1 MDDVI
6 EHCGGITLKFRTKLY
21 GAVAG
26 IVIIDLLMFAG
37 ALYNQTTLS
46 VLNHKIQ
53 KHTVQYEYALIAQ
66 NDAEKLAISSN
77 SSTLMDLKNHLQW
90 LIVHTQDTAPLL
102 ELHQA
107 LQGVIHQNEGLAV
120 IKLQKFEAN
129 QLAQK
134 DAKIQAF
141 ASFLWEA
148 ELVGGIGIALLI
160 LIIIGAGWYVVSQV
174 MNNVYRIRDMVTPL
188 EQLDFSQ
195 TTPPIT
201 QDEWGEII
209 KAVSKAI
216 MTVGHTVRAVTK
228 EAEQLNSYAQE
239 LSAHT
244 EEVSTI
250 SNEARQ
256 GLESSVDHV
265 IDFQHNMTI
274 LSQESQSMEKNIE
287 QLLHESSQA
296 EESLHAFHQMFQN
309 GITSSENSQLILQ
322 ELVHSMSQMQQTLQ
336 EVIQGFIGL
345 NGVAMEIK
353 SVAEQINLLALNA
366 SIESAR
372 AGEAGRGFAVVADE
386 VRKLADQTRQLV
398 DSTNIEMSS
407 AQQKIHLLSESI
419 QQAETTVEKEQ
430 QGTHTIIDAFMQVVN
445 AVDQV
450 VSVFQLVQSEV
461 GKVGKS
467 ANTVK
472 AVQQSAQHTLQETV
486 QRVKSAKDQILSNT
500 QEIGNIAEMAQ
511 SLAQVGER
519 LTKETD
525 GFVL

>member
-1 MDDVI
+1 M
-6 EHCGGITLKFRTKLY
+6 KFRTKLY

-26 IVIIDLLMFAG
+26 IVIIDLLMFTG
-37 ALYNQTTLS
+37 ALYNQTTLR

-53 KHTVQYEYALIAQ
+53 KHTVQYEYALVAQ
-66 NDAEKLAISSN
+66 NDVEKLAISPS
-77 SSTLMDLKNHLQW
+77 SSTMQDLKNHLQW
-90 LIVHTQDTAPLL
+90 LIVHTQDAIPLS

-107 LQGVIHQNEGLAV
+107 LQGVQHQNEGLIV
-120 IKLQKFEAN
+120 SELQKFEAN

-134 DAKIQAF
+134 NAKIQAF

-148 ELVGGIGIALLI
+148 ELVGGIGIVLLI
-160 LIIIGAGWYVVSQV
+160 LLIIGAGWYVVSQV
-174 MNNVYRIRDMVTPL
+174 MKNVYRIRDMVTPL
-188 EQLDFSQ
+188 GRLDFSQ
-195 TTPPIT
+195 TSPPIT
-201 QDEWGEII
+201 QDEWGGIV

-216 MTVGHTVRAVTK
+216 MTVGNTVRTVTK

-244 EEVSTI
+244 EEVSAT
-250 SNEARQ
+250 NEEATQ

-265 IDFQHNMTI
+265 IDFQNNMTI

-296 EESLHAFHQMFQN
+296 EKSLHALHQMFQN
-309 GITSSENSQLILQ
+309 GITSSENSEHILN
-322 ELVHSMSQMQQTLQ
+322 EVVNSMSQMQQILR
-336 EVIQGFIGL
+336 EVIQGFTGL
-345 NGVAMEIK
+345 NGVTVEIK
-353 SVAEQINLLALNA
+353 AVAEQINLLALNA

-407 AQQKIHLLSESI
+407 SQQKIHLLSESI

-430 QGTHTIIDAFMQVVN
+430 QGTHAIIDAFMQVVT

-450 VSVFQLVQSEV
+450 VNVFHLVQSEV
-461 GKVGKS
+461 GKVKIS
-467 ANTVK
+467 AKTVQ

-500 QEIGNIAEMAQ
+500 QEMGNIAEMAQ
-511 SLAQVGER
+511 SLAQVGEH